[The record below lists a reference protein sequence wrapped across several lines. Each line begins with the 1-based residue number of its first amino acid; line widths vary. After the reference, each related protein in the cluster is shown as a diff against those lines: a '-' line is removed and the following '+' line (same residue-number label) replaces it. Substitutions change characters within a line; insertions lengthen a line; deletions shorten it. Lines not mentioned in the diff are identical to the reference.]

1 MSFIS
6 ADLRVKDTIQ
16 YFHALP
22 RTALAKKG
30 KKSVL
35 RRCYTRRFATTI
47 FKATKWEQCCANSKK
62 SRNKV
67 ASLCC
72 AENRG
77 CEFLQ
82 CSLPYPERCPT

>member
-35 RRCYTRRFATTI
+35 RQCYTRRFATTI
-47 FKATKWEQCCANSKK
+47 FKATIWEQCCANSKK
-62 SRNKV
+62 SRNNV
-67 ASLCC
+67 ASRCC

-77 CEFLQ
+77 CEYLQ
-82 CSLPYPERCPT
+82 CSLP

>member
-22 RTALAKKG
+22 RTALAKKV

-47 FKATKWEQCCANSKK
+47 FKATIWEQ
-62 SRNKV
+62 
-67 ASLCC
+67 
-72 AENRG
+72 
-77 CEFLQ
+77 
-82 CSLPYPERCPT
+82 